1 MLATTLLNNLTAT
14 CIILDDRNKQ
24 TIEPDASLAAYQFL
38 LAVRDNRFI
47 AEKRTTVFKCF

>member
-1 MLATTLLNNLTAT
+1 MLATRVLDNLTAT
-14 CIILDDRNKQ
+14 CIILDDRNNQ

-47 AEKRTTVFKCF
+47 AEKTTTVVKCF

>member
-14 CIILDDRNKQ
+14 CIILDDRNNQ
-24 TIEPDASLAAYQFL
+24 TIEPDATLAAYQFL

-47 AEKRTTVFKCF
+47 GQITTTVVKCF